1 MRRWLRR
8 TQCRDG
14 ALPISRCPG
23 RANAASGDAA
33 GRVFTRPILMTRK
46 FIIVLAITSL
56 FTALVVGFSW
66 FYLSQ
71 LLRQRLVWADETAS
85 QITNSLEYAASKAVP
100 DLTSTRVDTNNPK
113 AMRAAITNYLQTDPN
128 LNDQLEALV
137 GNSRIIYDAAITD
150 PNGVAILDT
159 NPALNAKPVPQR
171 PSLAVLRDA
180 GFRRQLRLLYSP
192 GTVYDVSIGLQLDG
206 HEFGGV
212 RVGVSTVFLRNELT
226 PKLQQAAFFS
236 VVAIFCSLVLAAVV
250 SNFALGPLKAIS
262 RNLDSASAGD
272 LLPDEETSAGDEV
285 GLVSL
290 KIAHLGRQI
299 RDTNEIFSALKDN
312 VEQVMTKLQDGL
324 MLFTRDSRVVLVSA
338 SAEKF
343 LGRPRREILGRTV
356 EDIFSDGTVLGAVV
370 LPAFQ
375 KQRPLAQYEFEAVDG
390 RRVQVSLDF
399 IQEKGTPIGAL
410 LTMRD
415 AESVRRIEDE
425 IEISRR
431 LSASGRLTRGVA
443 HEVKNPINA
452 IVLHLQLLQNKL
464 QQDDP
469 ETRRH
474 MDIIGNEIHR
484 LDRVVQILV
493 DFTRP
498 RDLRLEDVDLR
509 KILED
514 VSMLAAPDAARR
526 AVHIVLE
533 LPNQELLNP
542 ELLSPELLSPE
553 LSNPEL
559 PNPDLPNDDHALIVR
574 VDSDLMKQAILNLVL
589 NGVQSMKEGT
599 LTLTARRDD
608 EMILAEVR
616 DQGCGIPPEAQEKIF
631 ELYYTTKGDEGGS
644 GIGLAQTY
652 QIMQWH
658 YGSVEFDSIVGAG
671 TTFRLRLPAAAAK
684 PDRRADAE
692 LTA

>member
-1 MRRWLRR
+1 M
-8 TQCRDG
+8 
-14 ALPISRCPG
+14 S
-23 RANAASGDAA
+23 
-33 GRVFTRPILMTRK
+33 RK
-46 FIIVLAITSL
+46 FIIVLVITTL

-66 FYLSQ
+66 IYLSQ
-71 LLRQRLVWADETAS
+71 LLRQRLLWADETAS
-85 QITNSLEYAASKAVP
+85 QLTNELEYAASKAVP
-100 DLTSTRVDTNNPK
+100 DLTSTRVDTENPK
-113 AMRAAITNYLQTDPN
+113 AMRAAITNYLQTDTN
-128 LNDQLEALV
+128 LNDMLESVV
-137 GNSRIIYDAAITD
+137 GNSRIIYDAAIID
-150 PNGVAILDT
+150 PNGIAILDT
-159 NPALNAKPVPQR
+159 NPALNGKPVPLR
-171 PSLAVLRDA
+171 LPLGMLRDS
-180 GFRRQLRLLYSP
+180 GFRRQLRMLYAP
-192 GTVYDVSIGLQLDG
+192 GSVYDVSIALELDR
-206 HEFGGV
+206 HEFGSV

-250 SNFALGPLKAIS
+250 SNVALGPLKVIS

-272 LLPDEETSAGDEV
+272 ILAEEDSGSGDEV

-299 RDTNEIFSALKDN
+299 RDTNQIFSALKDN

-343 LGRPRREILGRTV
+343 LGRPRREILGRTAA
-356 EDIFSDGTVLGAVV
+356 EIFSDGTVLGAVV

-375 KQRPLAQYEFEAVDG
+375 KQRPLIQYEFDAADG

-415 AESVRRIEDE
+415 AESVRKIENE

-431 LSASGRLTRGVA
+431 LSASGRMTRGVA

-474 MDIIGNEIHR
+474 MDIIGTEIHR

-498 RDLRLEDVDLR
+498 HDLRLEDVDLR
-509 KILED
+509 KILES
-514 VSMLAAPDAARR
+514 VAALAAPDAAHHGVKI
-526 AVHIVLE
+526 AVE
-533 LPNQELLNP
+533 LPAHIHSSQKHLTE
-542 ELLSPELLSPE
+542 SS
-553 LSNPEL
+553 SNEPPLEDDAL
-559 PNPDLPNDDHALIVR
+559 MVKVDADLI
-574 VDSDLMKQAILNLVL
+574 KQAILNLVL
-589 NGVQSMKEGT
+589 NGVQSMSSDGT
-599 LTLTARRDD
+599 LTLTARRED

-631 ELYYTTKGDEGGS
+631 ELYYTTKGDKGGS
-644 GIGLAQTY
+644 GIGLAQTF

-671 TTFRLRLPAAAAK
+671 TTFRLRLPAIAAK
-684 PDRRADAE
+684 ADPKQDE
-692 LTA
+692 QITA

>member
-1 MRRWLRR
+1 
-8 TQCRDG
+8 
-14 ALPISRCPG
+14 
-23 RANAASGDAA
+23 
-33 GRVFTRPILMTRK
+33 MTRK
-46 FIIVLAITSL
+46 FIIVLVITTL
-56 FTALVVGFSW
+56 FTALVVCFSW

-71 LLRQRLVWADETAS
+71 LLRQRLLWADETAS
-85 QITNSLEYAASKAVP
+85 TLTNSLEYTASKAVP
-100 DLTSTRVDTNNPK
+100 DLTSTRVDTDNPK
-113 AMRAAITNYLQTDPN
+113 AMRAAITNYLQTDTN
-128 LNDQLEALV
+128 LNDMLESEV
-137 GNSRIIYDAAITD
+137 GNSRIIYDASIID
-150 PNGVAILDT
+150 PNGIAILDT
-159 NPALNAKPVPQR
+159 NPSLNGKPVPER
-171 PSLAVLRDA
+171 PRLAGLRDA
-180 GFRRQLRLLYSP
+180 GFRHQLRLLYGP
-192 GTVYDVSIGLQLDG
+192 ATVYDVSIGLELDG
-206 HEFGGV
+206 QQFGSV

-226 PKLQQAAFFS
+226 PRLQQAAFFS

-250 SNFALGPLKAIS
+250 SNVALGPLRAIS

-272 LLPDEETSAGDEV
+272 VLPEEESGSEDEV

-290 KIAHLGRQI
+290 KIAHLGRRI
-299 RDTNEIFSALKDN
+299 RDTNQIFSALKDN

-343 LGRPRREILGRTV
+343 LGRPRREILGRSA
-356 EDIFSDGTVLGAVV
+356 EEIFSDGSVLGAVV

-375 KQRPLAQYEFEAVDG
+375 KQRPLVQYDFDAADG
-390 RRVQVSLDF
+390 HRVQVSLDF

-469 ETRRH
+469 DTRRH
-474 MDIIGNEIHR
+474 MDIIGSEIHR

-509 KILED
+509 KILES
-514 VSMLAAPDAARR
+514 VSVLAAPDAARHG
-526 AVHIVLE
+526 VHIVLE
-533 LPNQELLNP
+533 LPNHDPLN
-542 ELLSPELLSPE
+542 E
-553 LSNPEL
+553 
-559 PNPDLPNDDHALIVR
+559 NDALHVR
-574 VDSDLMKQAILNLVL
+574 IDSDLMKQAILNLVI
-589 NGVQSMKEGT
+589 NGVQSMAAGGT
-599 LTLTARRDD
+599 LTIKARREDD
-608 EMILAEVR
+608 MILAEVL
-616 DQGCGIPPEAQEKIF
+616 DQGCGIPPDAQEKIF

-671 TTFRLRLPAAAAK
+671 TTFRLRLPAAK
-684 PDRRADAE
+684 PERREDE
-692 LTA
+692 RRQGEEMTA

>member
-1 MRRWLRR
+1 
-8 TQCRDG
+8 
-14 ALPISRCPG
+14 
-23 RANAASGDAA
+23 
-33 GRVFTRPILMTRK
+33 MTRK
-46 FIIVLAITSL
+46 FIIVFVITTL
-56 FTALVVGFSW
+56 FTALVVAFSW
-66 FYLSQ
+66 IYLSQ
-71 LLRQRLVWADETAS
+71 LLRQRLLWADETAY
-85 QITNSLEYAASKAVP
+85 QLTNQLEYAASKAVP

-113 AMRAAITNYLQTDPN
+113 ALRTAITNYLQTDAN
-128 LNDQLEALV
+128 LNDMLESVV
-137 GNSRIIYDAAITD
+137 GNSRIIYDAAVID
-150 PNGVAILDT
+150 PSGVAILNT
-159 NPALNAKPVPQR
+159 NPALNGKPVPER
-171 PSLAVLRDA
+171 PRLAVLRDA
-180 GFRRQLRLLYSP
+180 GFRHQLRLLYGP
-192 GTVYDVSIGLQLDG
+192 ATVYDVSIGLELDRQA
-206 HEFGGV
+206 FGSV
-212 RVGVSTVFLRNELT
+212 RVGVNTVFLRNELT
-226 PKLQQAAFFS
+226 PNLQKAVFFS
-236 VVAIFCSLVLAAVV
+236 VVAIFCSLLLGAVV
-250 SNFALGPLKAIS
+250 SNVALGPLKAIA

-272 LLPDEETSAGDEV
+272 LLSTEESGSEDEV

-299 RDTNEIFSALKDN
+299 RDTNQIFSALKDN

-343 LGRPRREILGRTV
+343 LGRPRREILGHSA
-356 EDIFSDGTVLGAVV
+356 EEIFSDGTVLGAVV

-375 KQRPLAQYEFEAVDG
+375 KQRPLVQYEFDAADG

-509 KILED
+509 KILES
-514 VSMLAAPDAARR
+514 VSALAAPDAKRHGVR
-526 AVHIVLE
+526 IVLE
-533 LPNQELLNP
+533 LPNRT
-542 ELLSPELLSPE
+542 
-553 LSNPEL
+553 LSNKQVSNKEVPNEEL
-559 PNPDLPNDDHALIVR
+559 PSENDALLVR
-574 VDSDLMKQAILNLVL
+574 VDSDLIKQAILNLVL
-589 NGVQSMKEGT
+589 NGVQSMTAGGT
-599 LTLTARRDD
+599 LTLKARRDD
-608 EMILAEVR
+608 EMILAEVL

-631 ELYYTTKGDEGGS
+631 ELYYTTKEDKGGS

-658 YGSVEFDSIVGAG
+658 YGSVEFDSIVGTG
-671 TTFRLRLPAAAAK
+671 TTFRLRLPAAVAK
-684 PDRRADAE
+684 PDRRE
-692 LTA
+692 EMTA

>member
-1 MRRWLRR
+1 
-8 TQCRDG
+8 
-14 ALPISRCPG
+14 
-23 RANAASGDAA
+23 
-33 GRVFTRPILMTRK
+33 MTRK
-46 FIIVLAITSL
+46 FIIVFAITTL

-66 FYLSQ
+66 IYLSQ
-71 LLRQRLVWADETAS
+71 LLRQRLLWADETAS
-85 QITNSLEYAASKAVP
+85 QLTNQLEYAASKAVP
-100 DLTSTRVDTNNPK
+100 DLTSTRIDTNNPK
-113 AMRAAITNYLQTDPN
+113 AMRAAIANYLQTDTN
-128 LNDQLEALV
+128 LNDMLESVV
-137 GNSRIIYDAAITD
+137 GNSRIIYDAAIMD

-159 NPALNAKPVPQR
+159 NPALNGRPVPER
-171 PSLAVLRDA
+171 APLSVLRDA
-180 GFRRQLRLLYSP
+180 GFRRQLRLLYGP
-192 GTVYDVSIGLQLDG
+192 ATVYDVSIGLELDRQA
-206 HEFGGV
+206 FGSV

-236 VVAIFCSLVLAAVV
+236 VVTIFCSLILGAVV
-250 SNFALGPLKAIS
+250 SNVALGPLKAIA

-272 LLPDEETSAGDEV
+272 ELPDAATSAGDEV

-299 RDTNEIFSALKDN
+299 RDTNQIFSALKDN

-324 MLFTRDSRVVLVSA
+324 MLFTRDTRVVLVSA

-343 LGRPRREILGRTV
+343 LGRPRREILGHSA
-356 EDIFSDGTVLGAVV
+356 EEIFSDGSVLGAVV

-375 KQRPLAQYEFEAVDG
+375 KQRQLAQYEFDAADG

-431 LSASGRLTRGVA
+431 LSASGRMTRGVA

-464 QQDDP
+464 QEDDP
-469 ETRRH
+469 DTRRH
-474 MDIIGNEIHR
+474 MEVIGSEIHR

-498 RDLRLEDVDLR
+498 RDLRLEDVDFR
-509 KILED
+509 KILES
-514 VSMLAAPDAARR
+514 VSELAAPDAARHGVR
-526 AVHIVLE
+526 VVQE
-533 LPNQELLNP
+533 LPNHD
-542 ELLSPELLSPE
+542 
-553 LSNPEL
+553 LSNRDE
-559 PNPDLPNDDHALIVR
+559 ALMVR

-589 NGVQSMKEGT
+589 NGVQSMNAGGT
-599 LTLTARRDD
+599 LTLKARRDG
-608 EMILAEVR
+608 EMIVAEVL
-616 DQGCGIPPEAQEKIF
+616 DQGCGIPPAAQEKIF
-631 ELYYTTKGDEGGS
+631 ELYYTTKSDKGGS

-671 TTFRLRLPAAAAK
+671 TTFRLRLPAAVAK
-684 PDRRADAE
+684 PDRREEMMA
-692 LTA
+692 

>member
-1 MRRWLRR
+1 
-8 TQCRDG
+8 
-14 ALPISRCPG
+14 
-23 RANAASGDAA
+23 
-33 GRVFTRPILMTRK
+33 MTRK
-46 FIIVLAITSL
+46 FIIVFVITTL

-66 FYLSQ
+66 VYLSQ
-71 LLRQRLVWADETAS
+71 LLRQRLLWADETAS
-85 QITNSLEYAASKAVP
+85 QLTNQLEYAASKAVP

-113 AMRAAITNYLQTDPN
+113 ALRAAITNYLHADTN
-128 LNDQLEALV
+128 LNDMLESVV
-137 GNSRIIYDAAITD
+137 GNSRIIYDAAIID
-150 PNGVAILDT
+150 PSGVAILDT
-159 NPALNAKPVPQR
+159 NPALNGKPVPER
-171 PSLAVLRDA
+171 PRLTVLRDA
-180 GFRRQLRLLYSP
+180 GFRRQLRMLYGP
-192 GTVYDVSIGLQLDG
+192 ATVYDVSIGVELDG
-206 HEFGGV
+206 QAFGSV
-212 RVGVSTVFLRNELT
+212 HVGVSTVFLRNELT

-236 VVAIFCSLVLAAVV
+236 VVAIFCSLVLSAVV
-250 SNFALGPLKAIS
+250 SNVALGPLKAIA
-262 RNLDSASAGD
+262 RNLDTASAGD
-272 LLPDEETSAGDEV
+272 LLPDEDTIAGDEV

-299 RDTNEIFSALKDN
+299 RDTNQIFSALKDN

-343 LGRPRREILGRTV
+343 LGRPRREILGRTA
-356 EDIFSDGTVLGAVV
+356 EEIFSDGTVLGAVV

-375 KQRPLAQYEFEAVDG
+375 KQRPLVQYEFDAADG
-390 RRVQVSLDF
+390 HRVQVSLDF

-431 LSASGRLTRGVA
+431 LSASGRMTRGVA

-469 ETRRH
+469 DTRRH

-509 KILED
+509 DILES
-514 VSMLAAPDAARR
+514 VSVLAAPDAARHR
-526 AVHIVLE
+526 VRVVLE
-533 LPNQELLNP
+533 L
-542 ELLSPELLSPE
+542 SK
-553 LSNPEL
+553 
-559 PNPDLPNDDHALIVR
+559 DDDVLMVR

-589 NGVQSMKEGT
+589 NGVQSMTAGGK
-599 LTLTARRDD
+599 LTLKARRDD
-608 EMILAEVR
+608 EMILAEVQ
-616 DQGCGIPPEAQEKIF
+616 DQGCGIPPEGQEKIF
-631 ELYYTTKGDEGGS
+631 ELYFTTKGDTGGS

-671 TTFRLRLPAAAAK
+671 TTFRLRLPAVVAK
-684 PDRRADAE
+684 PNHQAQM
-692 LTA
+692 TV

>member
-1 MRRWLRR
+1 
-8 TQCRDG
+8 
-14 ALPISRCPG
+14 
-23 RANAASGDAA
+23 
-33 GRVFTRPILMTRK
+33 MTRK
-46 FIIVLAITSL
+46 FIIVFVITTL
-56 FTALVVGFSW
+56 FTALVCGFSW
-66 FYLSQ
+66 IYLSQ
-71 LLRQRLVWADETAS
+71 FLRQRLLWADETAS
-85 QITNSLEYAASKAVP
+85 QLTNQLEYAASKAVP
-100 DLTSTRVDTNNPK
+100 DLTSTRIDTNNPK
-113 AMRAAITNYLQTDPN
+113 AMRAAITNYLQTDTN
-128 LNDQLEALV
+128 LNDMLESVV
-137 GNSRIIYDAAITD
+137 GNSRIIYDAAIID
-150 PNGVAILDT
+150 PSGVAILDT
-159 NPALNAKPVPQR
+159 NPALNSQPVPER
-171 PSLAVLRDA
+171 APLSVLRDA
-180 GFRRQLRLLYSP
+180 GFRRQLRLLYGP
-192 GTVYDVSIGLQLDG
+192 ATVYDVSIGLELDG
-206 HEFGGV
+206 QAFGGV

-236 VVAIFCSLVLAAVV
+236 VVAIFCSLVLGAVV
-250 SNFALGPLKAIS
+250 SNVALGPLKAIA
-262 RNLDSASAGD
+262 RNLDTASAGD
-272 LLPDEETSAGDEV
+272 ELPDEETSAGDEV

-299 RDTNEIFSALKDN
+299 RDTNQIFSALKDN

-343 LGRPRREILGRTV
+343 LGRPRREILGHTA
-356 EDIFSDGTVLGAVV
+356 EEIFSDGSVLGAVV

-375 KQRPLAQYEFEAVDG
+375 KQRPLVQYEFDAADG

-431 LSASGRLTRGVA
+431 LSASGRMTRGVA

-452 IVLHLQLLQNKL
+452 IVLHLQLLQDKL

-498 RDLRLEDVDLR
+498 RDLRLEEVDLR
-509 KILED
+509 KILEN
-514 VSMLAAPDAARR
+514 VSALAAPEAARHDVR
-526 AVHIVLE
+526 VALE
-533 LPNQELLNP
+533 LPDEELM
-542 ELLSPELLSPE
+542 
-553 LSNPEL
+553 
-559 PNPDLPNDDHALIVR
+559 VR

-589 NGVQSMKEGT
+589 NGVQSMTPGTTTAGGT
-599 LTLTARRDD
+599 LTLGARRDD

-616 DQGCGIPPEAQEKIF
+616 DQGCGIPPAAQEKIF
-631 ELYYTTKGDEGGS
+631 ELYFTTKGDKGGS

-658 YGSVEFDSIVGAG
+658 YGSVEFDTIVGAG

-684 PDRRADAE
+684 PGREEMPA
-692 LTA
+692 

>member
-1 MRRWLRR
+1 
-8 TQCRDG
+8 
-14 ALPISRCPG
+14 
-23 RANAASGDAA
+23 
-33 GRVFTRPILMTRK
+33 MTRK
-46 FIIVLAITSL
+46 FIIVLAITTL

-71 LLRQRLVWADETAS
+71 LLRQRLLWADETAF
-85 QITNSLEYAASKAVP
+85 QLTRQLEYAASKTVP

-113 AMRAAITNYLQTDPN
+113 ALRAAIITSLQTDPN
-128 LNDQLEALV
+128 LNELLESVV
-137 GNSRIIYDAAITD
+137 GNSPIIYDAAIID
-150 PNGVAILDT
+150 LNGVAILDT
-159 NPALNAKPVPQR
+159 NPALKDRPVPDR
-171 PSLAVLRDA
+171 SPLRVLRDA
-180 GFRRQLRLLYSP
+180 GFRHQLRMLYGP
-192 GTVYDVSIGLQLDG
+192 GTVYDASIGIELDG
-206 HEFGGV
+206 QAFGSV
-212 RVGVSTVFLRNELT
+212 HVGVNTVFLRNELT
-226 PKLQQAAFFS
+226 PRLQQAAFFS
-236 VVAIFCSLVLAAVV
+236 VMAIFCSLVLAAVV
-250 SNFALGPLKAIS
+250 SNVALGPLKAIS
-262 RNLDSASAGD
+262 RDLDSASAGD
-272 LLPDEETSAGDEV
+272 PLPDEETRGDDEV

-299 RDTNEIFSALKDN
+299 RDTNQIFSALKDN

-324 MLFTRDSRVVLVSA
+324 MLFTRDTRVVLVSA

-343 LGRPRREILGRTV
+343 LGRPRREILGRSA
-356 EDIFSDGTVLGAVV
+356 EEIFSDGTVLGAVV

-375 KQRPLAQYEFEAVDG
+375 KQRPLAQYEFDAADG

-415 AESVRRIEDE
+415 AESVRRIENE

-452 IVLHLQLLQNKL
+452 IVLHLQLLKNKL

-474 MDIIGNEIHR
+474 MDIIGDEIHR

-498 RDLRLEDVDLR
+498 QDLRLEDLDLR
-509 KILED
+509 SVLD
-514 VSMLAAPDAARR
+514 SVAVLATPDAARHKVR
-526 AVHIVLE
+526 IV
-533 LPNQELLNP
+533 QD
-542 ELLSPELLSPE
+542 
-553 LSNPEL
+553 L
-559 PNPDLPNDDHALIVR
+559 PNPEDARVDPLMVR
-574 VDSDLMKQAILNLVL
+574 VDSDLIKQAILNLVL
-589 NGVQSMKEGT
+589 NGVQSMTAGGT
-599 LTLTARRDD
+599 LTLKARREG
-608 EMILAEVR
+608 EMVVAEVM

-631 ELYYTTKGDEGGS
+631 ELYYTTKSDKGGS

-671 TTFRLRLPAAAAK
+671 TTFRLRLPAAAVK
-684 PDRRADAE
+684 PQGKPHEE

>member
-1 MRRWLRR
+1 
-8 TQCRDG
+8 
-14 ALPISRCPG
+14 
-23 RANAASGDAA
+23 
-33 GRVFTRPILMTRK
+33 
-46 FIIVLAITSL
+46 
-56 FTALVVGFSW
+56 
-66 FYLSQ
+66 
-71 LLRQRLVWADETAS
+71 
-85 QITNSLEYAASKAVP
+85 
-100 DLTSTRVDTNNPK
+100 
-113 AMRAAITNYLQTDPN
+113 
-128 LNDQLEALV
+128 
-137 GNSRIIYDAAITD
+137 
-150 PNGVAILDT
+150 
-159 NPALNAKPVPQR
+159 
-171 PSLAVLRDA
+171 
-180 GFRRQLRLLYSP
+180 
-192 GTVYDVSIGLQLDG
+192 
-206 HEFGGV
+206 
-212 RVGVSTVFLRNELT
+212 VGVSTVFLRNELT

-250 SNFALGPLKAIS
+250 SNVALGPLRTIS
-262 RNLDSASAGD
+262 RDLDSASAGD
-272 LLPDEETSAGDEV
+272 VLPDEESSAGDEV

-290 KIAHLGRQI
+290 KIAHLGRKI

-324 MLFTRDSRVVLVSA
+324 MLFTRDTRVVLVSA

-343 LGRPRREILGRTV
+343 LGRPRREILGRTA
-356 EDIFSDGTVLGAVV
+356 EEIFSDGTVLGAVV

-375 KQRPLAQYEFEAVDG
+375 KQRPLVQYDFEAADG

-469 ETRRH
+469 DTRRH

-498 RDLRLEDVDLR
+498 RDLRLEEVDLR
-509 KILED
+509 KLLGE
-514 VSMLAAPDAARR
+514 VSVLAAPDAARHGVR
-526 AVHIVLE
+526 VVQE
-533 LPNQELLNP
+533 LP
-542 ELLSPELLSPE
+542 
-553 LSNPEL
+553 
-559 PNPDLPNDDHALIVR
+559 DDDDALMVR

-589 NGVQSMKEGT
+589 NGVQSMTAGGT
-599 LTLTARRDD
+599 LTLKARRDD
-608 EMILAEVR
+608 EAIFAEVL

-631 ELYYTTKGDEGGS
+631 ELYYTTKGDKGGS

-684 PDRRADAE
+684 PDRREDAE
-692 LTA
+692 MTA

>member
-1 MRRWLRR
+1 VIA
-8 TQCRDG
+8 T
-14 ALPISRCPG
+14 
-23 RANAASGDAA
+23 
-33 GRVFTRPILMTRK
+33 
-46 FIIVLAITSL
+46 L

-66 FYLSQ
+66 IYLSQ
-71 LLRQRLVWADETAS
+71 LLRQRLLWTDETAS
-85 QITNSLEYAASKAVP
+85 QLTNQLEYAASRAVP

-113 AMRAAITNYLQTDPN
+113 ALRTAITSYLHADTN
-128 LNDQLEALV
+128 LNDMLEAVV
-137 GNSRIIYDAAITD
+137 GNSRIIYDAAIID
-150 PNGVAILDT
+150 SNGVAILDT
-159 NPALNAKPVPQR
+159 NPALNGKPVPER
-171 PSLAVLRDA
+171 PRLSVLRDA
-180 GFRRQLRLLYSP
+180 GFRRQLRMLYGP
-192 GTVYDVSIGLQLDG
+192 ATVYDVSIGLELDG
-206 HEFGGV
+206 QAFGSA

-236 VVAIFCSLVLAAVV
+236 VVAIFCSLVLSAVV
-250 SNFALGPLKAIS
+250 SNVALGPLKAIA
-262 RNLDSASAGD
+262 RNLDTASAGD
-272 LLPDEETSAGDEV
+272 LLPDEDTSAGDEV

-299 RDTNEIFSALKDN
+299 RDTNQIFSALKDN

-343 LGRPRREILGRTV
+343 LGRPRREILGRSA
-356 EDIFSDGTVLGAVV
+356 EEIFSDGTVLGAVV

-375 KQRPLAQYEFEAVDG
+375 KQRQLVQYEFDAADG
-390 RRVQVSLDF
+390 HRVQVSLDF

-431 LSASGRLTRGVA
+431 LSASGRMTRGVA

-464 QQDDP
+464 KQDDP
-469 ETRRH
+469 DTRRH

-509 KILED
+509 EILES
-514 VSMLAAPDAARR
+514 VSVLAAPDAARHHVRVVLEFPKR
-526 AVHIVLE
+526 AVTNE
-533 LPNQELLNP
+533 AAPKE
-542 ELLSPELLSPE
+542 
-553 LSNPEL
+553 
-559 PNPDLPNDDHALIVR
+559 DHALTVR
-574 VDSDLMKQAILNLVL
+574 VDPDLMKQAILNLVL
-589 NGVQSMKEGT
+589 NGVQSMTAGGT
-599 LTLTARRDD
+599 LTLKARRDD
-608 EMILAEVR
+608 EMILAEVQ

-631 ELYYTTKGDEGGS
+631 ELYFTTKGDKGGS

-671 TTFRLRLPAAAAK
+671 TTFRLRLPAAVAK
-684 PDRRADAE
+684 PDRRE
-692 LTA
+692 EMTV

>member
-1 MRRWLRR
+1 M
-8 TQCRDG
+8 
-14 ALPISRCPG
+14 SRK
-23 RANAASGDAA
+23 A
-33 GRVFTRPILMTRK
+33 
-46 FIIVLAITSL
+46 IIVFVITTL
-56 FTALVVGFSW
+56 FTALVMVFSW
-66 FYLSQ
+66 VYLSQ
-71 LLRQRLVWADETAS
+71 LLRQRLLWADETAS
-85 QITNSLEYAASKAVP
+85 GLTRQMEYTASKAVP
-100 DLTSTRVDTNNPK
+100 DLTSTRVDTANPK
-113 AMRAAITNYLQTDPN
+113 ALGAAIAGYLQTDAN
-128 LNDQLEALV
+128 LNDMLESVV
-137 GNSRIIYDAAITD
+137 GISQIIYDAAIVNTD
-150 PNGVAILDT
+150 GVAILDT
-159 NPALNAKPVPQR
+159 NPALNGKPVPRR
-171 PSLAVLRDA
+171 PALNSLRDA
-180 GFRRQLRLLYSP
+180 GFRRQLHLLYGRS
-192 GTVYDVSIGLQLDG
+192 TVYEVSVPLELNRMP
-206 HEFGGV
+206 FGSV

-236 VVAIFCSLVLAAVV
+236 VVAIFCSLLLGAVV
-250 SNFALGPLKAIS
+250 SNVALGPLKAIS
-262 RNLDSASAGD
+262 RNLDSASAGETD
-272 LLPDEETSAGDEV
+272 LLPAEESGSDEV

-299 RDTNEIFSALKDN
+299 RDTNQIFSALKDN

-343 LGRPRREILGRTV
+343 LGRPRREILGRSA
-356 EDIFSDGTVLGAVV
+356 EEIFSDGSVLGAVM

-375 KQRPLAQYEFEAVDG
+375 KHRPLVQYEFDAADG
-390 RRVQVSLDF
+390 HRVQVSLDF
-399 IQEKGTPIGAL
+399 IQEKGTSIGAL

-469 ETRRH
+469 DTRRH

-498 RDLRLEDVDLR
+498 RDLHLEEMDMR
-509 KILED
+509 KILEE
-514 VSMLAAPDAARR
+514 VGVLA
-526 AVHIVLE
+526 
-533 LPNQELLNP
+533 
-542 ELLSPELLSPE
+542 SPEAERHGIQMAQDVPGEPLV
-553 LSNPEL
+553 
-559 PNPDLPNDDHALIVR
+559 VR
-574 VDSDLMKQAILNLVL
+574 VDPDLIKQAILNLVL
-589 NGVQSMKEGT
+589 NGVQAMTRGGT
-599 LTLTARRDD
+599 LTLAARRDD
-608 EMILAEVR
+608 ETVLIEVR
-616 DQGCGIPPEAQEKIF
+616 DQGGGIPPEVQEKIF
-631 ELYYTTKGDEGGS
+631 ELYFTTKKGGS

-658 YGSVEFDSIVGAG
+658 YGAVEFDTILGAG
-671 TTFRLRLPAAAAK
+671 TTFRLRLPALSPNPA
-684 PDRRADAE
+684 RQAE

>member
-1 MRRWLRR
+1 
-8 TQCRDG
+8 
-14 ALPISRCPG
+14 
-23 RANAASGDAA
+23 
-33 GRVFTRPILMTRK
+33 MTRK
-46 FIIVLAITSL
+46 FIIVFVITTL

-66 FYLSQ
+66 IYLSQ
-71 LLRQRLVWADETAS
+71 LLRQRLLWADETAS
-85 QITNSLEYAASKAVP
+85 QLTNQLEYAASKAVP

-113 AMRAAITNYLQTDPN
+113 ALRAAITNYLHADTN
-128 LNDQLEALV
+128 LNDMLASVV
-137 GNSRIIYDAAITD
+137 GNSRIIYDAAIID

-159 NPALNAKPVPQR
+159 NPALNGKPVPQR
-171 PSLAVLRDA
+171 PRLSALRDA
-180 GFRRQLRLLYSP
+180 GFRRQLRMLYGP
-192 GTVYDVSIGLQLDG
+192 ATVYDVSIGLELDG
-206 HEFGGV
+206 QEFGGV

-250 SNFALGPLKAIS
+250 SNVALGPLKAIS

-272 LLPDEETSAGDEV
+272 LLPAEESGSEDEV

-299 RDTNEIFSALKDN
+299 RDTNQIFSALKDN

-324 MLFTRDSRVVLVSA
+324 MLFTRDSQVVLVSA

-356 EDIFSDGTVLGAVV
+356 EEIFSDGTVLGAVV
-370 LPAFQ
+370 LTAFQ
-375 KQRPLAQYEFEAVDG
+375 KQRQLVQYEFDAADG

-399 IQEKGTPIGAL
+399 IQEKGTRIGAL

-431 LSASGRLTRGVA
+431 LSASGRMTRGVA

-464 QQDDP
+464 RQDDP

-474 MDIIGNEIHR
+474 MDIIGSEIHR

-498 RDLRLEDVDLR
+498 RDLRLEDVDFR
-509 KILED
+509 NILES
-514 VSMLAAPDAARR
+514 VSMLAAPDAARHGVR
-526 AVHIVLE
+526 VVLE
-533 LPNQELLNP
+533 VPSHESPAKEGPNE
-542 ELLSPELLSPE
+542 
-553 LSNPEL
+553 
-559 PNPDLPNDDHALIVR
+559 DDALMVR

-589 NGVQSMKEGT
+589 NGVQSMAAGGT
-599 LTLTARRDD
+599 LTLKARRDD
-608 EMILAEVR
+608 EMILAEVH
-616 DQGCGIPPEAQEKIF
+616 DQGCGIPPAAQEKIF
-631 ELYYTTKGDEGGS
+631 ELYFTTKGDKGGS

-671 TTFRLRLPAAAAK
+671 TTFRLRLPTVVAK
-684 PDRRADAE
+684 SDRPAEMRA
-692 LTA
+692 

>member
-1 MRRWLRR
+1 
-8 TQCRDG
+8 
-14 ALPISRCPG
+14 
-23 RANAASGDAA
+23 
-33 GRVFTRPILMTRK
+33 MTRK
-46 FIIVLAITSL
+46 FIIVLVITTL

-71 LLRQRLVWADETAS
+71 LLRQRLLWADETAS
-85 QITNSLEYAASKAVP
+85 QLTNQLEYAASKAVP
-100 DLTSTRVDTNNPK
+100 DLTSTRVDTQNPK
-113 AMRAAITNYLQTDPN
+113 AMRAAIANYLQNDTN
-128 LNDQLEALV
+128 LNDMLESV
-137 GNSRIIYDAAITD
+137 WGNSRIIYDAAIID

-159 NPALNAKPVPQR
+159 NPALNGKPVPQR

-180 GFRRQLRLLYSP
+180 GFRRQLRLLYGP
-192 GTVYDVSIGLQLDG
+192 ATVYDVSIGLELDG
-206 HEFGGV
+206 QAFGGV

-226 PKLQQAAFFS
+226 PRLQQAAFFS

-250 SNFALGPLKAIS
+250 SNVALDPLKTIS

-272 LLPDEETSAGDEV
+272 VLPDEETSAGDEV

-343 LGRPRREILGRTV
+343 LGRPRREILGRTA
-356 EDIFSDGTVLGAVV
+356 EEIFSDGTVLGAVV

-375 KQRPLAQYEFEAVDG
+375 KQRPLVQYDFEAVDG

-415 AESVRRIEDE
+415 AESVRRIENE

-469 ETRRH
+469 DTRRH

-498 RDLRLEDVDLR
+498 RDLQLEEVDLR
-509 KILED
+509 KILQD
-514 VSMLAAPDAARR
+514 VSLLAAPDAARHG
-526 AVHIVLE
+526 VHIA
-533 LPNQELLNP
+533 QEL
-542 ELLSPELLSPE
+542 SH
-553 LSNPEL
+553 
-559 PNPDLPNDDHALIVR
+559 DHDHGPLMVR

-589 NGVQSMKEGT
+589 NGVQSMTAGGT
-599 LTLTARRDD
+599 LTLRARRDD
-608 EMILAEVR
+608 EMILAEVL

-631 ELYYTTKGDEGGS
+631 ELYYTTKSDKGGS

-671 TTFRLRLPAAAAK
+671 TTFRLRLPAAAATR
-684 PDRRADAE
+684 PDRRADQHM
-692 LTA
+692 TV

>member
-1 MRRWLRR
+1 
-8 TQCRDG
+8 
-14 ALPISRCPG
+14 
-23 RANAASGDAA
+23 
-33 GRVFTRPILMTRK
+33 MTRK
-46 FIIVLAITSL
+46 FIIVLAITTL
-56 FTALVVGFSW
+56 FTTLVIGFSW

-71 LLRQRLVWADETAS
+71 LLRQRLLWADETAF
-85 QITNSLEYAASKAVP
+85 QLTNSLEYSASKSVP
-100 DLTSTRVDTNNPK
+100 DLTSTRVDTSNPK
-113 AMRAAITNYLQTDPN
+113 ALRAAITYYLQTDAN
-128 LNDQLEALV
+128 LNDNLESLV
-137 GNSRIIYDAAITD
+137 GNSRIIYDAAIVD
-150 PNGVAILDT
+150 PSGIAILDT
-159 NPALNAKPVPQR
+159 NPTLNGKAVPER
-171 PSLAVLRDA
+171 PRLADLRNA
-180 GFRRQLRLLYSP
+180 GFRHQLRLLYGP
-192 GTVYDVSIGLQLDG
+192 ATVYDVSIGLELDG
-206 HEFGGV
+206 QEFGGV

-226 PKLQQAAFFS
+226 PRLQQAAFFS

-250 SNFALGPLKAIS
+250 SNVALGPLKAIS

-272 LLPDEETSAGDEV
+272 LLPAEESGSEDEV

-299 RDTNEIFSALKDN
+299 RDTNQIFSALKDN

-343 LGRPRREILGRTV
+343 LGRPRREILGRSA
-356 EDIFSDGTVLGAVV
+356 EEIFSDGSVLGAVV

-375 KQRPLAQYEFEAVDG
+375 KQRPLVQYDFDAADG

-469 ETRRH
+469 DTRRH
-474 MDIIGNEIHR
+474 MDIIGSEIHR

-498 RDLRLEDVDLR
+498 RDLRLEDIDLR
-509 KILED
+509 KILES
-514 VSMLAAPDAARR
+514 VSVLAAPDAARHGVR
-526 AVHIVLE
+526 VVLE
-533 LPNQELLNP
+533 LPNQDPLN
-542 ELLSPELLSPE
+542 E
-553 LSNPEL
+553 
-559 PNPDLPNDDHALIVR
+559 NDVLIVR
-574 VDSDLMKQAILNLVL
+574 VDSDLMKQAILNLVI
-589 NGVQSMKEGT
+589 NGVQSMTAGGT
-599 LTLTARRDD
+599 LTIKARREDD
-608 EMILAEVR
+608 MILAEVL

-631 ELYYTTKGDEGGS
+631 ELYYTTKSNEGGS

-671 TTFRLRLPAAAAK
+671 TTFRLRLPTATK
-684 PDRRADAE
+684 LERREDE
-692 LTA
+692 EMTA

>member
-1 MRRWLRR
+1 
-8 TQCRDG
+8 
-14 ALPISRCPG
+14 
-23 RANAASGDAA
+23 
-33 GRVFTRPILMTRK
+33 MTRK
-46 FIIVLAITSL
+46 FIIVFVITTL
-56 FTALVVGFSW
+56 FTAMVVGFSW
-66 FYLSQ
+66 IYLSQ
-71 LLRQRLVWADETAS
+71 LLRQRLLWADETAS
-85 QITNSLEYAASKAVP
+85 QLTNQLEYAASKAVP

-113 AMRAAITNYLQTDPN
+113 ALRAAISNYLQTDTN
-128 LNDQLEALV
+128 LNDMLEAVV
-137 GNSRIIYDAAITD
+137 GNSRIIYDAAIID

-159 NPALNAKPVPQR
+159 NPALNGKPVPER
-171 PSLAVLRDA
+171 PRLGGLRDA
-180 GFRRQLRLLYSP
+180 GFRRQLRLLYAP
-192 GTVYDVSIGLQLDG
+192 ATVYDVSIGLELDRQA
-206 HEFGGV
+206 FGSV

-236 VVAIFCSLVLAAVV
+236 VLAIFCSLVLAAVV
-250 SNFALGPLKAIS
+250 SNVALGPLKVIA
-262 RNLDSASAGD
+262 RNLDSASAGNI
-272 LLPDEETSAGDEV
+272 LPAEESGSDDEV

-299 RDTNEIFSALKDN
+299 RDTNQIFSALKDN

-343 LGRPRREILGRTV
+343 LGRPRREILGHTA
-356 EDIFSDGTVLGAVV
+356 EEIFSDGTVLGAVV

-375 KQRPLAQYEFEAVDG
+375 KQRPLVQYEFDAADG

-415 AESVRRIEDE
+415 AESVRRIENE

-469 ETRRH
+469 DTRRH
-474 MDIIGNEIHR
+474 MDIIGSEIHR

-498 RDLRLEDVDLR
+498 RDLRLEDLDLR
-509 KILED
+509 KILES
-514 VSMLAAPDAARR
+514 VSVLAAPDAARHGVR
-526 AVHIVLE
+526 VVLE
-533 LPNQELLNP
+533 LPNQDARNDEW
-542 ELLSPELLSPE
+542 
-553 LSNPEL
+553 
-559 PNPDLPNDDHALIVR
+559 PNQDHALMVR
-574 VDSDLMKQAILNLVL
+574 VDSDLIKQAILNLVL
-589 NGVQSMKEGT
+589 NGVQSMTAGGM
-599 LTLTARRDD
+599 LTLKAHREG
-608 EMILAEVR
+608 EMIFAEVM
-616 DQGCGIPPEAQEKIF
+616 DQGCGIPPEAQEKLF
-631 ELYYTTKGDEGGS
+631 ELYFTTKGDQGGS

-658 YGSVEFDSIVGAG
+658 YGEVKFDSIVGAG
-671 TTFRLRLPAAAAK
+671 TTFRLRLPAAAAN
-684 PDRRADAE
+684 PDRREEIPA
-692 LTA
+692 

>member
-1 MRRWLRR
+1 M
-8 TQCRDG
+8 
-14 ALPISRCPG
+14 S
-23 RANAASGDAA
+23 
-33 GRVFTRPILMTRK
+33 RK
-46 FIIVLAITSL
+46 FIIVLVITTL
-56 FTALVVGFSW
+56 FTALVVCFSW
-66 FYLSQ
+66 IYLSQ
-71 LLRQRLVWADETAS
+71 LLRQRLLWADETAS
-85 QITNSLEYAASKAVP
+85 QLTNQMEYAASKAVP

-113 AMRAAITNYLQTDPN
+113 AMRAAVSKFLQTDAN
-128 LNDQLEALV
+128 LNDMLESVV
-137 GNSRIIYDAAITD
+137 GNSRIIYDAAIID
-150 PNGVAILDT
+150 PKGVAILDT
-159 NPALNAKPVPQR
+159 NPALNGKPVPER
-171 PSLAVLRDA
+171 PRLGVLRDA
-180 GFRRQLRLLYSP
+180 SFRRQLRLLYAPS
-192 GTVYDVSIGLQLDG
+192 TVYDVSIGLELDG
-206 HEFGGV
+206 VAFGSV

-236 VVAIFCSLVLAAVV
+236 VLAIFCSLVLGAVV
-250 SNFALGPLKAIS
+250 SNVALGPLKVIS

-290 KIAHLGRQI
+290 KIAHLGRRI
-299 RDTNEIFSALKDN
+299 RDTNQIFSALKDN

-324 MLFTRDSRVVLVSA
+324 MLFTRDTRVVLVSA

-343 LGRPRREILGRTV
+343 LGRPRREILGRTAA
-356 EDIFSDGTVLGAVV
+356 EIFSDGSVLGAVV

-375 KQRPLAQYEFEAVDG
+375 KQRPLVQYEFDAVDG

-415 AESVRRIEDE
+415 AESVRRIEND
-425 IEISRR
+425 IEMSRR

-498 RDLRLEDVDLR
+498 RDLHLEDVDLR
-509 KILED
+509 KILES
-514 VSMLAAPDAARR
+514 VAALAAPDAARHGVR
-526 AVHIVLE
+526 LVQQ
-533 LPNQELLNP
+533 LPNRELAKP
-542 ELLSPELLSPE
+542 ERSNRELANRE
-553 LSNPEL
+553 LSSREL
-559 PNPDLPNDDHALIVR
+559 ANEDVPHGDDALMVR
-574 VDSDLMKQAILNLVL
+574 ADCDLMKQAILNLVI
-589 NGVQSMKEGT
+589 NGVQAMTAGGT
-599 LTLTARRDD
+599 LTLKARRDG
-608 EMILAEVR
+608 ESILAEVL
-616 DQGCGIPPEAQEKIF
+616 DQGSGIPPEAQEKIF
-631 ELYYTTKGDEGGS
+631 ELYYTTKGDKGGS

-684 PDRRADAE
+684 PESRE
-692 LTA
+692 EITA

>member
-1 MRRWLRR
+1 
-8 TQCRDG
+8 
-14 ALPISRCPG
+14 
-23 RANAASGDAA
+23 
-33 GRVFTRPILMTRK
+33 MTRK
-46 FIIVLAITSL
+46 FIIVFVITTL

-66 FYLSQ
+66 IYLSQ
-71 LLRQRLVWADETAS
+71 LLRQRLLWADETAS
-85 QITNSLEYAASKAVP
+85 QLTNQLEYAASKAVP

-113 AMRAAITNYLQTDPN
+113 ALRAAITNYLHADTN
-128 LNDQLEALV
+128 LNDMLESVV
-137 GNSRIIYDAAITD
+137 GNSRIIYDAAIID

-159 NPALNAKPVPQR
+159 NPALNGKPVPER
-171 PSLAVLRDA
+171 PRLSMLRDA
-180 GFRRQLRLLYSP
+180 GFRRQLRMLYGP
-192 GTVYDVSIGLQLDG
+192 ATVYDVSIGLELDG
-206 HEFGGV
+206 QEFGSV

-250 SNFALGPLKAIS
+250 SNVALGPLKAIA
-262 RNLDSASAGD
+262 RNLDTASAGD

-299 RDTNEIFSALKDN
+299 RDTNQIFSALKDN

-343 LGRPRREILGRTV
+343 LGRPRREILGHTA
-356 EDIFSDGTVLGAVV
+356 EEIFSDGTVLGAVV

-375 KQRPLAQYEFEAVDG
+375 KQRQLVQYEFDAADG

-431 LSASGRLTRGVA
+431 LSASGRMTRGVA

-469 ETRRH
+469 DTRRH

-498 RDLRLEDVDLR
+498 RDLRLEDVDFR
-509 KILED
+509 NILES
-514 VSMLAAPDAARR
+514 VSVLAAPDAARHGVR
-526 AVHIVLE
+526 VVLA
-533 LPNQELLNP
+533 LPK
-542 ELLSPELLSPE
+542 
-553 LSNPEL
+553 
-559 PNPDLPNDDHALIVR
+559 DDDALMVR

-589 NGVQSMKEGT
+589 NGVQSMTAGGT
-599 LTLTARRDD
+599 LTLKARRDD
-608 EMILAEVR
+608 EMILAEVQ

-631 ELYYTTKGDEGGS
+631 ELYFTTKGDKGGS

-671 TTFRLRLPAAAAK
+671 TTFRLRLPAVVAK
-684 PDRRADAE
+684 PDRQAE
-692 LTA
+692 MTA

>member
-1 MRRWLRR
+1 M
-8 TQCRDG
+8 
-14 ALPISRCPG
+14 S
-23 RANAASGDAA
+23 
-33 GRVFTRPILMTRK
+33 RK
-46 FIIVLAITSL
+46 FIIVFAITTL

-66 FYLSQ
+66 IYLSQ
-71 LLRQRLVWADETAS
+71 LLRQRLLWADETAS
-85 QITNSLEYAASKAVP
+85 QLTNQLEYAASKAVP
-100 DLTSTRVDTNNPK
+100 DLTSTRIDTNNPK
-113 AMRAAITNYLQTDPN
+113 AMRAAIANYLQTDTN
-128 LNDQLEALV
+128 LNDMLESVV
-137 GNSRIIYDAAITD
+137 GNSRIIYDAAIMD

-159 NPALNAKPVPQR
+159 NPALNRRPVPER
-171 PSLAVLRDA
+171 APLSVLRDA
-180 GFRRQLRLLYSP
+180 GFRRQLRLLYGP
-192 GTVYDVSIGLQLDG
+192 ATVYDVSIGLELDRQA
-206 HEFGGV
+206 FGSV

-236 VVAIFCSLVLAAVV
+236 VVAIFCSLILGAVV
-250 SNFALGPLKAIS
+250 SNVALGPLKAIA

-272 LLPDEETSAGDEV
+272 ELPDAATSAGDEV

-299 RDTNEIFSALKDN
+299 RDTNQIFSALKDN

-324 MLFTRDSRVVLVSA
+324 MLFTRDTRVVLVSA

-343 LGRPRREILGRTV
+343 LGRPRREILGRTA
-356 EDIFSDGTVLGAVV
+356 EEIFSDGSVLGAVV

-375 KQRPLAQYEFEAVDG
+375 KQRQLAQYEFDAADG

-431 LSASGRLTRGVA
+431 LSASGRMTRGVA

-464 QQDDP
+464 QEDDP
-469 ETRRH
+469 DTRRH
-474 MDIIGNEIHR
+474 MEVIGSEIHR

-498 RDLRLEDVDLR
+498 RDLRLEDVDFR
-509 KILED
+509 KILES
-514 VSMLAAPDAARR
+514 VSELAAPDAARHGVR
-526 AVHIVLE
+526 VVQE
-533 LPNQELLNP
+533 LPNHD
-542 ELLSPELLSPE
+542 
-553 LSNPEL
+553 LSNR
-559 PNPDLPNDDHALIVR
+559 DQALMVR

-589 NGVQSMKEGT
+589 NGVQAMNAGGT
-599 LTLTARRDD
+599 LTLKARRDG
-608 EMILAEVR
+608 EMIVAEVL

-631 ELYYTTKGDEGGS
+631 ELYFTTKGDKGGS

-671 TTFRLRLPAAAAK
+671 TTFRLRLPAAVAK
-684 PDRRADAE
+684 PDRREEMMA
-692 LTA
+692 

>member
-1 MRRWLRR
+1 
-8 TQCRDG
+8 
-14 ALPISRCPG
+14 
-23 RANAASGDAA
+23 
-33 GRVFTRPILMTRK
+33 MTRK
-46 FIIVLAITSL
+46 FIIVLVITTL

-66 FYLSQ
+66 IYLSQ
-71 LLRQRLVWADETAS
+71 LLRQRLLWADETAS
-85 QITNSLEYAASKAVP
+85 QLTNQLEYAASKAVP

-113 AMRAAITNYLQTDPN
+113 ALRTAVTNYLQTDAN
-128 LNDQLEALV
+128 LNDMLESVV
-137 GNSRIIYDAAITD
+137 GNSRIIYDAAIID
-150 PNGVAILDT
+150 PSGVAILDT
-159 NPALNAKPVPQR
+159 NPALNGTPVPER
-171 PSLAVLRDA
+171 APLAVLRDA
-180 GFRRQLRLLYSP
+180 GFRRQLRMLYGP
-192 GTVYDVSIGLQLDG
+192 ATVYDVSIGLQLDG
-206 HEFGGV
+206 QAFGSV

-236 VVAIFCSLVLAAVV
+236 VVAIFCSLILGAVV
-250 SNFALGPLKAIS
+250 SNVALGPLKAIA

-272 LLPDEETSAGDEV
+272 LLPAEESGSEDEV

-299 RDTNEIFSALKDN
+299 RDTNQIFSALKDN

-343 LGRPRREILGRTV
+343 LGRPRREILGRTA
-356 EDIFSDGTVLGAVV
+356 EEIFSDGTVLGAVV

-375 KQRPLAQYEFEAVDG
+375 KQRPLLQYEFEAADG

-431 LSASGRLTRGVA
+431 LSASGRITRGVA

-469 ETRRH
+469 DTRRH

-498 RDLRLEDVDLR
+498 RDLRLEEVDLR
-509 KILED
+509 KILES
-514 VSMLAAPDAARR
+514 VSTLAAPDAARHGVR
-526 AVHIVLE
+526 VVLE
-533 LPNQELLNP
+533 LPDQNQ
-542 ELLSPELLSPE
+542 
-553 LSNPEL
+553 
-559 PNPDLPNDDHALIVR
+559 PNHEQPNEDVPNRDDALIVR

-589 NGVQSMKEGT
+589 NGVQSMTAGGT
-599 LTLTARRDD
+599 LTLKAHRDGD
-608 EMILAEVR
+608 MILAEVM

-631 ELYYTTKGDEGGS
+631 ELYYTTKGDQGGS

-684 PDRRADAE
+684 PDRREDAE
-692 LTA
+692 MTV